1 VTFTGSPDQITAL
14 RQAASGSGI
23 VPWVLDY
30 DRREETFFLWLA
42 APQGSRRGLSIP
54 AAHRL
59 ARQLREAE
67 WELPETAVA
76 RAALVHAVPFDLQ
89 ALMPVPGP
97 ILRLGPDNPAA
108 LRWLWEHWGT
118 TWELRRV
125 ELVED
130 TPDRFAVRFFSADWT
145 PWPALRQIQMRWP
158 ELTLRVTV
166 EYG

>member
-125 ELVED
+125 ELVAD

-145 PWPALRQIQMRWP
+145 PWPALAAITARFGVAY
-158 ELTLRVTV
+158 RVQV
-166 EYG
+166 AL